1 MFKVK
6 LSKVNF
12 ILGLFIVFVI
22 FLIGKSGANV
32 FKTINEI
39 KNPPAKESVRACPP
53 KNPSDF
59 KKLADGEYL
68 YALYRYESLGVK
80 CKK

>member
-6 LSKVNF
+6 LSKTSF
-12 ILGLFIVFVI
+12 ILGLFIIFVL
-22 FLIGKSGANV
+22 FLIGKSAANV
-32 FKTINEI
+32 LKTVNEI
-39 KNPPAKESVRACPP
+39 KNPPAKETVKVCPP
-53 KNPSDF
+53 KTPNDF
-59 KKLADGEYL
+59 KNLKDGEYL